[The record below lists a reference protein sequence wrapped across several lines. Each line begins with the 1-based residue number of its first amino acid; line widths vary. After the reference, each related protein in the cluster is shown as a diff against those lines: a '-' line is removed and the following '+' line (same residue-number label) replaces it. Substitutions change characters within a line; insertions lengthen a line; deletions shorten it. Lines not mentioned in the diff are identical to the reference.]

1 MKKKKYLIKCIHCM
15 NLLKSYGSK
24 NVSNCRIRVIKSIT
38 RYNKGK
44 NKKLMLILL
53 KKRIF
58 RSYFFFR
65 DLIEKIS
72 SFLIKIFNNSR
83 VY

>member
-1 MKKKKYLIKCIHCM
+1 MKKKKYLKKCIHCM

-38 RYNKGK
+38 QYNKGK
-44 NKKLMLILL
+44 NIKLMLILW

-58 RSYFFFR
+58 RSYFFS
-65 DLIEKIS
+65 EIS
-72 SFLIKIFNNSR
+72 LKNYPAF
-83 VY
+83 